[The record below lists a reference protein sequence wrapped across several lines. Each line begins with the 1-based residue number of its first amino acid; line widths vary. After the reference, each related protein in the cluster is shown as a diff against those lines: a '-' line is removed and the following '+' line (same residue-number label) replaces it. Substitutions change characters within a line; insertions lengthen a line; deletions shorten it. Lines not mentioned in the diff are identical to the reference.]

1 MEYILM
7 NGNEQVLQV
16 NAIDEE
22 LAWKQIEKCGIK
34 NKSKIFYLLEN
45 G

>member
-1 MEYILM
+1 M

-16 NAIDEE
+16 EAIDEDF
-22 LAWKQIEKCGIK
+22 AWKAIEKCGIR

-45 G
+45 RG